1 MAEGDSLA
9 RRESSGFKQRI
20 FHAGN
25 LLLHGIERLPYHRR
39 PHFAGAQITH
49 FLDLQEVEKRIALG
63 GRYQSSFFPSR

>member
-9 RRESSGFKQRI
+9 RRECSGFEQRI

-39 PHFAGAQITH
+39 AHFAGAQITH
-49 FLDLQEVEKRIALG
+49 FLDLQ
-63 GRYQSSFFPSR
+63 